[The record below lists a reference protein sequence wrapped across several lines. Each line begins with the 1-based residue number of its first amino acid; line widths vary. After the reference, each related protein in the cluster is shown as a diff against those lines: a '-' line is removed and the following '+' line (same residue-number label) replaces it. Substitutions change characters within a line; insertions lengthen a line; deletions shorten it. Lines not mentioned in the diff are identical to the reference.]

1 MGSNL
6 DESNIDVQSKFSA
19 LQIQRQK
26 FLNAMKNTKHR
37 ENETMTKLNDFIGKL
52 KSKATKEDPKTKW
65 MTQQVKFHVDSEKA
79 YNVNKAMG
87 YGESVGT
94 GKNFEDFV
102 TKGDPVKIM

>member
-6 DESNIDVQSKFSA
+6 DETNVDVQSKFSV

-37 ENETMTKLNDFIGKL
+37 ENATMTQLNDFISRL
-52 KSKATKEDPKTKW
+52 KQKETKSDPKSKW

-79 YNVNKAMG
+79 YNVNKAIG

-94 GKNFEDFV
+94 GKNFEAFV
-102 TKGDPVKIM
+102 TKGDPLK